1 MKRYTAH
8 CQSGYYLYER
18 DVTVDRK
25 LSNMPYAQAGV
36 INLDDGIQLVSYE
49 TIVAEIVDNWLH
61 VYGMFSR
68 TTGKHISAFLKEYA
82 PRMGYYDAKKCA
94 NENMEI
100 NIYTGE
106 TRKAHDGMIRTIGT
120 RGKFK
125 G

>member
-1 MKRYTAH
+1 MTHYTAH

-18 DVTVDRK
+18 EVNVDRK
-25 LSNMPYAQAGV
+25 LSSMPYAQAGIIKRENGV
-36 INLDDGIQLVSYE
+36 QLVSYE

-94 NENMEI
+94 NGNMEM

-106 TRKAHDGMIRTIGT
+106 TRKAHDGMIQTIGI
-120 RGKFK
+120 RKHW
-125 G
+125 